1 MKELH
6 LMDTYSVDVVA
17 KGIANGDTKK
27 EAELMEA
34 FFMQPLDHIAESVGY
49 LFNQV
54 VDAEFINSLIDKDP
68 VRVEMDELVRQTGV
82 VLFLPLNR
90 VKEYDLVIGG
100 LLASTVAKYVS
111 DNKDTLKLAEPMFSL
126 LSDAG
131 QVKQLMVFDGIRYAD
146 RIINLSD
153 AKEEPEAKTD
163 DKKQPKKEK
172 VEKKE
177 KPVEKK
183 VDPELLKAVNYK
195 SIPKDLRI
203 VVEKAFEDA
212 KTKDSILLLRNK
224 AGKPLYYDAKASKK
238 GLLVLKQADENSN
251 QYALELPYVS
261 EVKVETDKVKQPAA

>member
-1 MKELH
+1 MKELK
-6 LMDTYSVDVVA
+6 LMDQFNVEAVV
-17 KGIANGDTKK
+17 KGIAKDDAKK
-27 EAELMEA
+27 TAELMEA
-34 FFMQPLDHIAESVGY
+34 FFMQPLDHLTESAGY
-49 LFNQV
+49 LLEQF
-54 VDAEFINSLIDKDP
+54 VDNEFINELISKEP
-68 VRVEMDELVRQTGV
+68 VRVEMDELVRQVGI

-100 LLASTVAKYVS
+100 LLASAVAKYVTE
-111 DNKDTLKLAEPMFSL
+111 NKDTLKLAAPMFDL
-126 LSDAG
+126 LSDPG
-131 QVKQLMVFDGIRYAD
+131 QIKQLMVFENVRYAD
-146 RIINLSD
+146 RVINLSE
-153 AKEEPEAKTD
+153 AEEEPKAES
-163 DKKQPKKEK
+163 KKQSKEK
-172 VEKKE
+172 TVKKE
-177 KPVEKK
+177 KPDEKK

>member
-1 MKELH
+1 MKELK
-6 LMDTYSVDVVA
+6 LMDQYCVEAVV
-17 KGIANGDTKK
+17 KGIAKDDAKK
-27 EAELMEA
+27 TAELMEA
-34 FFMQPLDHIAESVGY
+34 FFMQPLENISESVGY
-49 LFNQV
+49 LVEQV
-54 VDAEFINSLIDKDP
+54 VDNEFIKDLISKDP
-68 VRVEMDELVRQTGV
+68 VRVEMDELVRQIGI

-100 LLASTVAKYVS
+100 LLASAVAKYVS
-111 DNKDTLKLAEPMFSL
+111 ENKDALKLAEPMFDL

-131 QVKQLMVFDGIRYAD
+131 QVKQLMTFDGVRYAD
-146 RIINLSD
+146 RVINLSE
-153 AKEEPEAKTD
+153 AKEEPKTKD
-163 DKKQPKKEK
+163 NKKQSKEK
-172 VEKKE
+172 AEKKE
-177 KPVEKK
+177 KPAEKT

-203 VVEKAFEDA
+203 VVEKAFADA

>member
-17 KGIANGDTKK
+17 KGIANGDIKK

-34 FFMQPLDHIAESVGY
+34 FFMQPLDHITESVGY

-68 VRVEMDELVRQTGV
+68 VRIKMDELVRQTGV

-90 VKEYDLVIGG
+90 VKEYDLAVGG
-100 LLASTVAKYVS
+100 LLASTVSKYVVE
-111 DNKDTLKLAEPMFSL
+111 NKDALKLATPMFDL
-126 LSDAG
+126 LSDQG
-131 QVKQLMVFDGIRYAD
+131 QVKQLMVFDNVRYAD
-146 RIINLSD
+146 RIINLSE
-153 AKEEPEAKTD
+153 AKDEEP
-163 DKKQPKKEK
+163 KQKASEKQSKEK
-172 VEKKE
+172 TVKKE

-183 VDPELLKAVNYK
+183 VDPELLKSVNYK
-195 SIPKDLRI
+195 SIPKDLRV

-251 QYALELPYVS
+251 QYALEIPYSS

>member
-1 MKELH
+1 MKELK
-6 LMDTYSVDVVA
+6 LMDQFNVEAVV
-17 KGIANGDTKK
+17 KGIAKDDAKK
-27 EAELMEA
+27 TTELMEA
-34 FFMQPLDHIAESVGY
+34 FFMQPLENISESAGY
-49 LFNQV
+49 LLEQF
-54 VDAEFINSLIDKDP
+54 VDGDFVNELISKEP
-68 VRVEMDELVRQTGV
+68 VRIEMDELVRQVGI

-100 LLASTVAKYVS
+100 LLASAVAKYVAE
-111 DNKDTLKLAEPMFSL
+111 NKDSLKLATPMFDL

-131 QVKQLMVFDGIRYAD
+131 QVKQLMVFDGVRYAD
-146 RIINLSD
+146 RVINLSES
-153 AKEEPEAKTD
+153 KEEPKTKTD

-177 KPVEKK
+177 KPEEKK
-183 VDPELLKAVNYK
+183 VDPELLKAINYK
-195 SIPKDLRI
+195 SIPKDLRV

-261 EVKVETDKVKQPAA
+261 EVKVETDKVKQPA

>member
-1 MKELH
+1 MKELK
-6 LMDTYSVDVVA
+6 LMDQYCVEAVV
-17 KGIANGDTKK
+17 KGIAKDDAKK
-27 EAELMEA
+27 AAELMEA
-34 FFMQPLDHIAESVGY
+34 FFMQPLDHLTESVGY
-49 LFNQV
+49 LVEQV
-54 VDAEFINSLIDKDP
+54 VDNDFIKDLISKDP
-68 VRVEMDELVRQTGV
+68 VRVEMDELVRQIGI

-100 LLASTVAKYVS
+100 LLASAVAKYVS
-111 DNKDTLKLAEPMFSL
+111 DNKDTLKLAGPMFDL

-131 QVKQLMVFDGIRYAD
+131 QVKQLMVFDGVRYAD
-146 RIINLSD
+146 RVINLSE
-153 AKEEPEAKTD
+153 AKEEPETKTD
-163 DKKQPKKEK
+163 DKKQSKKEK
-172 VEKKE
+172 TVKE
-177 KPVEKK
+177 KPAEKK
-183 VDPELLKAVNYK
+183 VDPELMKAVNYK

-203 VVEKAFEDA
+203 VVEKAFADA

>member
-1 MKELH
+1 MKELK
-6 LMDTYSVDVVA
+6 LMDQYCVEAVV
-17 KGIANGDTKK
+17 KGIAKDDAKK
-27 EAELMEA
+27 TAELMEA
-34 FFMQPLDHIAESVGY
+34 FFMQPLDHLTESVGY
-49 LFNQV
+49 LVEQV
-54 VDAEFINSLIDKDP
+54 VDNDFIKDLISKDP
-68 VRVEMDELVRQTGV
+68 VRVEMDELVRQIGI

-90 VKEYDLVIGG
+90 VKEYDLAIGG
-100 LLASTVAKYVS
+100 LLASAVAKYVS
-111 DNKDTLKLAEPMFSL
+111 DNKDTLKLAEPMFDL

-131 QVKQLMVFDGIRYAD
+131 QVKQLMTFDGVRYAD
-146 RIINLSD
+146 RVINLSE
-153 AKEEPEAKTD
+153 AKEEPKTKD
-163 DKKQPKKEK
+163 NKKQSKEK
-172 VEKKE
+172 AEKKE
-177 KPVEKK
+177 KPVEKT

>member
-34 FFMQPLDHIAESVGY
+34 FFMQPLDHITESVGY

-68 VRVEMDELVRQTGV
+68 VRIEMDELVRQTGV

-100 LLASTVAKYVS
+100 ILASAVAKYVAE
-111 DNKDTLKLAEPMFSL
+111 NKDSLKLATPMFDL

-131 QVKQLMVFDGIRYAD
+131 QVKQLMVFDGVRYAD
-146 RIINLSD
+146 RVINLSES
-153 AKEEPEAKTD
+153 KEEPKTKTD
-163 DKKQPKKEK
+163 DKKQSKEK
-172 VEKKE
+172 TVKKE
-177 KPVEKK
+177 KPEEKK
-183 VDPELLKAVNYK
+183 VDPELLKAINYK

>member
-1 MKELH
+1 MKELK
-6 LMDTYSVDVVA
+6 LMDQFNVEAAV
-17 KGIANGDTKK
+17 KGIAKDDAKK
-27 EAELMEA
+27 TAELMEA
-34 FFMQPLDHIAESVGY
+34 FFMRPLDHLTESAGY
-49 LFNQV
+49 LLEQF
-54 VDAEFINSLIDKDP
+54 VDNEFINELISKEP
-68 VRVEMDELVRQTGV
+68 VRVEMDELVRQVGI

-100 LLASTVAKYVS
+100 LLASAVAKYVTE
-111 DNKDTLKLAEPMFSL
+111 NKDTLKLAAPMFDL
-126 LSDAG
+126 LSDPG
-131 QVKQLMVFDGIRYAD
+131 QIKQLMVFENVRYAD
-146 RIINLSD
+146 RVINLSE
-153 AKEEPEAKTD
+153 AEEEPKAES
-163 DKKQPKKEK
+163 KKQSKEK
-172 VEKKE
+172 TVKKE

>member
-1 MKELH
+1 MKELK
-6 LMDTYSVDVVA
+6 LMDQFNVEAVV
-17 KGIANGDTKK
+17 KGIAKDDAKK
-27 EAELMEA
+27 AAELMEA
-34 FFMQPLDHIAESVGY
+34 FFMQPLENISESAGY
-49 LFNQV
+49 LLEQF
-54 VDAEFINSLIDKDP
+54 VDGDFVNELISKEP
-68 VRVEMDELVRQTGV
+68 VRIEMDELVRQVGI

-100 LLASTVAKYVS
+100 LLASAVAKYVS
-111 DNKDTLKLAEPMFSL
+111 ENKDTLKLAAPMFDL
-126 LSDAG
+126 LSDPG
-131 QVKQLMVFDGIRYAD
+131 QIKQLMVFDGVRYAD
-146 RIINLSD
+146 RVINLSE
-153 AKEEPEAKTD
+153 AKEEPKTKA
-163 DKKQPKKEK
+163 DKKQSQSKEK
-172 VEKKE
+172 AEKKE
-177 KPVEKK
+177 KPTEKE
-183 VDPELLKAVNYK
+183 VDPELLKAINYK

>member
-1 MKELH
+1 MKELK
-6 LMDTYSVDVVA
+6 LMDQYCVEAVV
-17 KGIANGDTKK
+17 KGIAKDDAKK
-27 EAELMEA
+27 AAELMEA
-34 FFMQPLDHIAESVGY
+34 FFMQPLDHLTESVGY
-49 LFNQV
+49 LVEQV
-54 VDAEFINSLIDKDP
+54 VDNDFIKDLISKDP
-68 VRVEMDELVRQTGV
+68 VRVEMDELVRQIGI

-100 LLASTVAKYVS
+100 LLASAVAKYVS
-111 DNKDTLKLAEPMFSL
+111 DNKDALKLAGPMFDL

-131 QVKQLMVFDGIRYAD
+131 QVKQLMTFDGVRYAD
-146 RIINLSD
+146 RVINLSE
-153 AKEEPEAKTD
+153 AKEEPKQKASEKT
-163 DKKQPKKEK
+163 
-172 VEKKE
+172 VKKE
-177 KPVEKK
+177 KPEEKK

>member
-27 EAELMEA
+27 EAELIEA
-34 FFMQPLDHIAESVGY
+34 FFTQPLDHINESVGY

-68 VRVEMDELVRQTGV
+68 VRIEMDELVRQTGV

-90 VKEYDLVIGG
+90 VKEYDLAVGG
-100 LLASTVAKYVS
+100 LLASTVSKYVVE
-111 DNKDTLKLAEPMFSL
+111 NKDALKLATPMFDL
-126 LSDAG
+126 LSDQG
-131 QVKQLMVFDGIRYAD
+131 QVKQLMVFDNVRYAD
-146 RIINLSD
+146 RIINLSE
-153 AKEEPEAKTD
+153 AKDEEP
-163 DKKQPKKEK
+163 KQKASEKQSKEK
-172 VEKKE
+172 TVKKE

-183 VDPELLKAVNYK
+183 VDPELLKSVNYK
-195 SIPKDLRI
+195 SIPKNLRV

-251 QYALELPYVS
+251 QYALEIPYSS

>member
-6 LMDTYSVDVVA
+6 LMDRFNVEAVV
-17 KGIANGDTKK
+17 KGIAKDDAKK
-27 EAELMEA
+27 TAELMEA
-34 FFMQPLDHIAESVGY
+34 FFMQPLENISESAGY
-49 LFNQV
+49 LLEQF
-54 VDAEFINSLIDKDP
+54 VDGDFVNELISKEP
-68 VRVEMDELVRQTGV
+68 VRIEMDELVRQVGI

-90 VKEYDLVIGG
+90 VKDYDLVVGG
-100 LLASTVAKYVS
+100 LLASAVAKYVAE
-111 DNKDTLKLAEPMFSL
+111 NKDSLKLTTPMFDL

-131 QVKQLMVFDGIRYAD
+131 QVKQLMVFDGVRYAD
-146 RIINLSD
+146 RVINLSES
-153 AKEEPEAKTD
+153 KEEPKTKTD
-163 DKKQPKKEK
+163 DKKQSKEK
-172 VEKKE
+172 TVKKE
-177 KPVEKK
+177 KPEEKK
-183 VDPELLKAVNYK
+183 VDPELLKAINYK
-195 SIPKDLRI
+195 SIPKDLRV

>member
-1 MKELH
+1 MKELK
-6 LMDTYSVDVVA
+6 LMDQFNVEAVV
-17 KGIANGDTKK
+17 KGIAKDDAKK
-27 EAELMEA
+27 TAELMEA
-34 FFMQPLDHIAESVGY
+34 FFMQPLENISESAGY
-49 LFNQV
+49 LLEQF
-54 VDAEFINSLIDKDP
+54 VDGDFVNELISKEP
-68 VRVEMDELVRQTGV
+68 VRIEMDELVRQVGI

-100 LLASTVAKYVS
+100 LLASAVAKYVAE
-111 DNKDTLKLAEPMFSL
+111 NKDSLKLAAPMFDL
-126 LSDAG
+126 LSDPG
-131 QVKQLMVFDGIRYAD
+131 QIKQLMVFENVRYAD
-146 RIINLSD
+146 RVINLSE
-153 AKEEPEAKTD
+153 AKEEPKTKD
-163 DKKQPKKEK
+163 SKKQSKEK
-172 VEKKE
+172 AEKKE
-177 KPVEKK
+177 KPEEKK
-183 VDPELLKAVNYK
+183 VDPELLKSINYK

>member
-1 MKELH
+1 MKELK
-6 LMDTYSVDVVA
+6 LMDQYCVEAVV
-17 KGIANGDTKK
+17 KGIAKDDTKK
-27 EAELMEA
+27 AAELMEA
-34 FFMQPLDHIAESVGY
+34 FFMQPLENISESAGY
-49 LFNQV
+49 LLEQF
-54 VDAEFINSLIDKDP
+54 VDGDFVNELISKEP
-68 VRVEMDELVRQTGV
+68 VRIEMDELVRQVGI

-100 LLASTVAKYVS
+100 LLASAVAKYVAE
-111 DNKDTLKLAEPMFSL
+111 NKDSLKLATPMFDL

-131 QVKQLMVFDGIRYAD
+131 QVKQLMVFDGVRYAD
-146 RIINLSD
+146 RVISLSES
-153 AKEEPEAKTD
+153 KEEPKTKTD
-163 DKKQPKKEK
+163 DKKQSKEK
-172 VEKKE
+172 TVKKE
-177 KPVEKK
+177 KPEEKK
-183 VDPELLKAVNYK
+183 VDPELLKAINYK

>member
-1 MKELH
+1 MKELK
-6 LMDTYSVDVVA
+6 LMDQYCVEVVV
-17 KGIANGDTKK
+17 KGIAKDDAKK
-27 EAELMEA
+27 ADELMEA
-34 FFMQPLDHIAESVGY
+34 FFMQPLDHLTESVGY
-49 LFNQV
+49 LVEQV
-54 VDAEFINSLIDKDP
+54 VDNDFIKDLISKDP
-68 VRVEMDELVRQTGV
+68 VRVEMDELVRQIGI

-100 LLASTVAKYVS
+100 LLASAVAKYVS
-111 DNKDTLKLAEPMFSL
+111 DNKDALKLAGPMFDL

-131 QVKQLMVFDGIRYAD
+131 QVKQLMTFDGVRYAD
-146 RIINLSD
+146 RVINLSE
-153 AKEEPEAKTD
+153 AKEEP
-163 DKKQPKKEK
+163 KQKASEKQSKEK
-172 VEKKE
+172 NVKKE
-177 KPVEKK
+177 KPEEKK

>member
-1 MKELH
+1 MKELK
-6 LMDTYSVDVVA
+6 LMDQYCVEVVV
-17 KGIANGDTKK
+17 KGIAKDDAKK
-27 EAELMEA
+27 TAELMEA
-34 FFMQPLDHIAESVGY
+34 FFMQPLENISESAGY
-49 LFNQV
+49 LLEQF
-54 VDAEFINSLIDKDP
+54 VDGDFVNELISKEP
-68 VRVEMDELVRQTGV
+68 VRIEMDELVRQVGI

-100 LLASTVAKYVS
+100 LLASAVAKYVAE
-111 DNKDTLKLAEPMFSL
+111 NKDSLKLATPMFDL

-146 RIINLSD
+146 RVINLSES
-153 AKEEPEAKTD
+153 KEEPKTKTD
-163 DKKQPKKEK
+163 DKKQSKEK
-172 VEKKE
+172 TVKKE
-177 KPVEKK
+177 KPEEKK
-183 VDPELLKAVNYK
+183 VDPELLKAINYK

-238 GLLVLKQADENSN
+238 GLLVLKQVDENSN

>member
-6 LMDTYSVDVVA
+6 LMDRFNVEAVV
-17 KGIANGDTKK
+17 KGIAKDDAKK
-27 EAELMEA
+27 TAELMEA
-34 FFMQPLDHIAESVGY
+34 FFMQPLENISESAGY
-49 LFNQV
+49 LLEQF
-54 VDAEFINSLIDKDP
+54 VDGDFVNELISKEP
-68 VRVEMDELVRQTGV
+68 VRIEMDELVRQVGI

-90 VKEYDLVIGG
+90 VKDYDLVVGG
-100 LLASTVAKYVS
+100 LLASAVAKYVAE
-111 DNKDTLKLAEPMFSL
+111 NKDSLKLATPMFDL

-131 QVKQLMVFDGIRYAD
+131 QVKQLMVFDGVRYVD
-146 RIINLSD
+146 RVINLSES
-153 AKEEPEAKTD
+153 KEEPKTKTD
-163 DKKQPKKEK
+163 DKKQSKEK
-172 VEKKE
+172 TVKKE
-177 KPVEKK
+177 KPEEKK
-183 VDPELLKAVNYK
+183 VDPELLKAINYK
-195 SIPKDLRI
+195 SIPKDLRV

>member
-1 MKELH
+1 MKELK
-6 LMDTYSVDVVA
+6 LMDQYCVEVVV
-17 KGIANGDTKK
+17 KGIAKDDAKK
-27 EAELMEA
+27 AAELMEA
-34 FFMQPLDHIAESVGY
+34 FFMQPLDHLTESVGY
-49 LFNQV
+49 LVEQV
-54 VDAEFINSLIDKDP
+54 VDNDFIKDLISKDP
-68 VRVEMDELVRQTGV
+68 VRVEMDELVRQIGI

-100 LLASTVAKYVS
+100 LLASAVAKYVS
-111 DNKDTLKLAEPMFSL
+111 DNKDTLKLAGPMFDL

-131 QVKQLMVFDGIRYAD
+131 QVKQLMVFDGVRYAD
-146 RIINLSD
+146 RVINLSE
-153 AKEEPEAKTD
+153 AKEEPETKTD
-163 DKKQPKKEK
+163 DKKQSKKEK
-172 VEKKE
+172 TVKE
-177 KPVEKK
+177 KPAEKK
-183 VDPELLKAVNYK
+183 VDPELMKAVNYK

-203 VVEKAFEDA
+203 VVEKAFADA

>member
-1 MKELH
+1 MKELK
-6 LMDTYSVDVVA
+6 LMDQYCVEAVV

-27 EAELMEA
+27 EAELMES

-49 LFNQV
+49 LIDQV
-54 VDAEFINSLIDKDP
+54 VDAEFINSLIDKEP
-68 VRVEMDELVRQTGV
+68 VRIEMDELVRQTGV

-100 LLASTVAKYVS
+100 LLASAVAKYVTE
-111 DNKDTLKLAEPMFSL
+111 NKDTLKLAAPMFDL
-126 LSDAG
+126 LSDPG
-131 QVKQLMVFDGIRYAD
+131 QIKQLMVFDGVRYAD
-146 RIINLSD
+146 RVINLSE
-153 AKEEPEAKTD
+153 AKEEP
-163 DKKQPKKEK
+163 KQKAREKQSKEK
-172 VEKKE
+172 TVKKE
-177 KPVEKK
+177 KPEEKK
-183 VDPELLKAVNYK
+183 VDPELLKAINYK

-238 GLLVLKQADENSN
+238 GFLVLKQADENSN

>member
-1 MKELH
+1 MKELK
-6 LMDTYSVDVVA
+6 LMDQYCVEVVV
-17 KGIANGDTKK
+17 KGIAKDDAKK
-27 EAELMEA
+27 ADELMEA
-34 FFMQPLDHIAESVGY
+34 FFMQPLDHLTESVGY
-49 LFNQV
+49 LVEQV
-54 VDAEFINSLIDKDP
+54 VDNDFIKDLISKDP
-68 VRVEMDELVRQTGV
+68 VRVEMDELVRQIGI

-100 LLASTVAKYVS
+100 LLASAVAKYVS
-111 DNKDTLKLAEPMFSL
+111 DNKDALKLAGPMFDL

-131 QVKQLMVFDGIRYAD
+131 QVKQLMTFDGVRYAD
-146 RIINLSD
+146 RVINRSE
-153 AKEEPEAKTD
+153 AKEEP
-163 DKKQPKKEK
+163 KQKASEKQSKEK
-172 VEKKE
+172 NVKKE
-177 KPVEKK
+177 KPEEKK

>member
-1 MKELH
+1 MKELK
-6 LMDTYSVDVVA
+6 LMDQYCVEAVV
-17 KGIANGDTKK
+17 KGIAKDDAKK
-27 EAELMEA
+27 TAELMEA
-34 FFMQPLDHIAESVGY
+34 FFMQPLEHITESAGY
-49 LFNQV
+49 LLEQF
-54 VDAEFINSLIDKDP
+54 VDNEFINELISKDP
-68 VRVEMDELVRQTGV
+68 VRIEMDELVRQVGI

-131 QVKQLMVFDGIRYAD
+131 QVKQLMAFDGIRYAD
-146 RIINLSD
+146 RIINLSG

-251 QYALELPYVS
+251 QYALELPYVN

>member
-49 LFNQV
+49 LIDQV

-68 VRVEMDELVRQTGV
+68 VRIEMDELVRQTGV

-111 DNKDTLKLAEPMFSL
+111 NNKDLKLAKPMVDIL
-126 LSDAG
+126 TDAG
-131 QVKQLMVFDGIRYAD
+131 QIKQLMVFNGIRYAD
-146 RIINLSD
+146 RVINLSE
-153 AKEEPEAKTD
+153 AKEKEEQKAKPKKGKAKD
-163 DKKQPKKEK
+163 AVKDKKAE
-172 VEKKE
+172 
-177 KPVEKK
+177 
-183 VDPELLKAVNYK
+183 VDPELLKVVNYD
-195 SIPKDLRI
+195 SIPKKLRI
-203 VVEKAFEDA
+203 VIEKGF
-212 KTKDSILLLRNK
+212 KNTKIKENILALASK
-224 AGKPLYYDAKASKK
+224 AGKPLYYNAKASKD
-238 GLLVLKQADENSN
+238 GLLVLKQVDEQANT
-251 QYALELPYVS
+251 YTLELPYTS
-261 EVKVETDKVKQPAA
+261 KIEVETDKASA